1 MVIYDLM
8 CSLEHRF
15 EGWFRSE
22 SDYLGQKKAGLL
34 SCPLCEYSDVRKLPS
49 ASYISTGRSRNESAA
64 EDEKRMDVKANDA
77 FVTPTINPVVL
88 EKIREYVESHSED
101 VGRQFA
107 EEAKKMHYGEA
118 EQRNIRGEVTPDEML
133 DLHEEGIE
141 ATPLPFFNTSNKK
154 LN

>member
-8 CSLEHRF
+8 CSVEHRF

-34 SCPLCEYSDVRKLPS
+34 SCPVCESTDVRKLPS
-49 ASYISTGRSRNESAA
+49 ASYINTGRGRNEMAI
-64 EDEKRMDVKANDA
+64 EDKKHMDSTVSDSP
-77 FVTPTINPVVL
+77 VTPTINPKVL

-118 EQRNIRGEVTPDEML
+118 EQRNIRGEVTPDEMV

-141 ATPLPFFNTSNKK
+141 ATPLPFLNTSNKK

>member
-1 MVIYDLM
+1 MVIYDLI

-34 SCPLCEYSDVRKLPS
+34 SCPVCESTDVKKLPS
-49 ASYISTGRSRNESAA
+49 ASYINTGRSRTESAV
-64 EDEKRMDVKANDA
+64 EDKKHTGMATGNG
-77 FVTPTINPVVL
+77 FVTSTISPVVL
-88 EKIREYVESHSED
+88 EKIREYVESHTED

-107 EEAKKMHYGEA
+107 EEAKRMHYGEA
-118 EQRNIRGEVTPDEML
+118 KQRNIRGEVTPDEML

-141 ATPLPFFNTSNKK
+141 ATALPFLNTSNKK

>member
-34 SCPLCEYSDVRKLPS
+34 SCPVCESADVKKLPS
-49 ASYISTGRSRNESAA
+49 ASYISTGRSRNESAV
-64 EDEKRMDVKANDA
+64 EDKTRMDISTSDGPP
-77 FVTPTINPVVL
+77 VTPITPTVNPVLL
-88 EKIREYVESHSED
+88 EKIREYVESHTEN

-107 EEAKKMHYGEA
+107 EEAKKCTMVKRNNEIFEA
-118 EQRNIRGEVTPDEML
+118 
-133 DLHEEGIE
+133 
-141 ATPLPFFNTSNKK
+141 K
-154 LN
+154 